1 MKSFHKL
8 FLIIVVILWAS
19 FAWSQEYESTADFPK
34 MEFSFALGWTFSD
47 GVSGETVVLAPDGN
61 FYDRIDPADS
71 SSWGFTGEYF
81 INENIEVGFQFNRQ
95 SSKLEAGG
103 TVTREIGDFN
113 VDNYHGIFS
122 YNFDHS
128 DARMRPFMTIGV
140 GATHYGS
147 VDFVLNTFQGT
158 IDGNTKASITAG
170 GGVKFYA
177 SRNIGVRLQ
186 ARITPTYIS
195 EDDGWW
201 CDPFWGCYTVGNV
214 QYSNQ
219 IEMSGGINIRF

>member
-1 MKSFHKL
+1 MLLSFL
-8 FLIIVVILWAS
+8 LLSTI
-19 FAWSQEYESTADFPK
+19 AWSQDAPK
-34 MEFSFALGWTFSD
+34 VEVSFGLGWTFSD

-61 FYDRIDPADS
+61 FYDRIDPKDS

-95 SSKLEAGG
+95 ASTLEVGG
-103 TVTREIGDFN
+103 TTTREIGDFN

-122 YNFDHS
+122 YNFGHS
-128 DARMRPFMTIGV
+128 EARMRPFMTMGV
-140 GATHYGS
+140 GATHYGD
-147 VDFVLNTFQGT
+147 VDFTFSTIQGT
-158 IDGNTKASITAG
+158 IDGGTKASITAG

-195 EDDGWW
+195 TEEDGWW
-201 CDPFWGCYTVGNV
+201 CDPFWGCYTVGNI

-219 IEMSGGINIRF
+219 IELGGGINIRF